1 MRALTSRV
9 KADLIKSHKDEASRP
24 AKESSSEFSIWAESA
39 VCHPEPTLLSK
50 LSDIHDHTHTDAPT
64 DSADSSPNKRS
75 RPRSKTFTFSKA
87 DASPSKKHKAGLTFH
102 SNRSSQVIEVQTSS
116 PTKSLSSHG
125 TAQSAGFFSRAP
137 KSAVPEDFV
146 SYLRKVRKPEVVE
159 VGKLH
164 KLRLLLRNE
173 TVAWVDAF
181 IKLGGMTEI
190 VALLHR
196 IMQIEWR

>member
-1 MRALTSRV
+1 MRALNAKV
-9 KADLIKSHKDEASRP
+9 KAEFIKTHKIEATQPVKEAS
-24 AKESSSEFSIWAESA
+24 SGFSIWEEPA
-39 VCHPEPTLLSK
+39 VIQPEQRRSSK
-50 LSDIHDHTHTDAPT
+50 SSNSKEPASSDVHADNT
-64 DSADSSPNKRS
+64 DSSPNKRS
-75 RPRSKTFTFSKA
+75 RPRSKTFTFSKG
-87 DASPSKKHKAGLTFH
+87 DTSPTKKHKSGLTLPH
-102 SNRSSQVIEVQTSS
+102 NRSSQVIDVPISS
-116 PTKSLSSHG
+116 STKSLLS
-125 TAQSAGFFSRAP
+125 TSAPQKGGFFSRAP

-196 IMQIEWR
+196 IMKIEWR